1 MGAGGGGFMLLFV
14 PPVMQ
19 PKVKEALSRLIHVP
33 FKFEFAGSQ
42 IIFFDMEEDYSAEE
56 KARTHQL
63 IQGFRE
69 LADREL

>member
-1 MGAGGGGFMLLFV
+1 
-14 PPVMQ
+14 
-19 PKVKEALSRLIHVP
+19 LSVLIHVP

-42 IIFFDMEEDYSAEE
+42 VIFFDLEEDYSAEE